1 MHITT
6 DLFPAANRSTA
17 SVLLLYYHLL
27 REGGITHDQTVYL
40 DPAHFNALDHVD
52 VTVDEAGAGE
62 IDASLLREGAVVCLL
77 CDLDDM
83 VVEHEDDYLQWP
95 ITQAILQ
102 AHARG
107 RLAAVPEA
115 ALVMAEVGQGIEHID
130 MVRYR
135 ALLQGIYEKYVVG
148 RWQAL
153 GRLPA

>member
-1 MHITT
+1 MHITP
-6 DLFPAANRSTA
+6 DLFPAANRAMA

-40 DPAHFNALDHVD
+40 DPTHFSALDHVD
-52 VTVDEAGAGE
+52 VTVDASGAGE

-83 VVEHEDDYLQWP
+83 VSEHEDDYPQWP
-95 ITQAILQ
+95 FTQAILQ
-102 AHARG
+102 AHAQG
-107 RLAAVPEA
+107 RLVAVPEV
-115 ALVMAEVGQGIEHID
+115 ALVIAQVERGIGHLDMA
-130 MVRYR
+130 RYR

-153 GRLPA
+153 GGLPG

>member
-1 MHITT
+1 MHITP
-6 DLFPAANRSTA
+6 DLFPAANRA
-17 SVLLLYYHLL
+17 MAAVLLLYYHLL
-27 REGGITHDQTVYL
+27 REGGITNDQTVYL
-40 DPAHFNALDHVD
+40 DPAHFNALEYLD
-52 VTVDEAGAGE
+52 VTVDASGAGE

-83 VVEHEDDYLQWP
+83 VSEHEADYLQWSF
-95 ITQAILQ
+95 TQAILQ
-102 AHARG
+102 AHAQG

-115 ALVMAEVGQGIEHID
+115 ALVIGEVERGMAHLD

-135 ALLQGIYEKYVVG
+135 ALLQCIYGKYVVG

>member
-6 DLFPAANRSTA
+6 DLFPAANRAMA

-52 VTVDEAGAGE
+52 VTVDGAGAGE

-83 VVEHEDDYLQWP
+83 VAEHEDDYLQWP

-102 AHARG
+102 AHAQG

-115 ALVMAEVGQGIEHID
+115 ALVIAEVERGMEHLD

-148 RWQAL
+148 RWRAL
-153 GRLPA
+153 AGPAR